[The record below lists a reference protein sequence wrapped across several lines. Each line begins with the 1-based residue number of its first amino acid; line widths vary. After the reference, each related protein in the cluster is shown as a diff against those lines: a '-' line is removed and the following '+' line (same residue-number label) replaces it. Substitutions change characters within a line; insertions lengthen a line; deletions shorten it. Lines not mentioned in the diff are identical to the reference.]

1 MWITHRLSCFLNEE
15 RFFSAYPTERD
26 SSRCTV
32 KMIFLI
38 EIFIDNFVSMVFFV
52 IKRSVRSS
60 SSSEMHRE
68 AVFLVPGFYPN
79 EENFLLSPS
88 YAFGCDNFQARDP
101 NDANKNSNNSMS
113 YAVGCQWLAGWSERV
128 SVTNFPQIK
137 SNAHNLM
144 LQRNPSFISKGEEL
158 HLPSA
163 QFTTSHPANRA
174 AFICYYWVL
183 RDIEIAF
190 LKKEAS

>member
-1 MWITHRLSCFLNEE
+1 MTCLCSDQGSATVIATNFPGARYMWITHRLSCFLNEE

-32 KMIFLI
+32 KIIFLI

-79 EENFLLSPS
+79 EENFLFSPS

-101 NDANKNSNNSMS
+101 NDANKNPNNSMS
-113 YAVGCQWLAGWSERV
+113 YAVGCQ
-128 SVTNFPQIK
+128 
-137 SNAHNLM
+137 
-144 LQRNPSFISKGEEL
+144 
-158 HLPSA
+158 
-163 QFTTSHPANRA
+163 
-174 AFICYYWVL
+174 
-183 RDIEIAF
+183 
-190 LKKEAS
+190 